1 VDHHEV
7 IDDGMSR
14 GRGVL
19 RRAIDGLDD
28 AALQYRPAEHTT
40 PIGWLAW
47 HIARVEDMH
56 VADLLEV
63 GQLWTDGGW
72 HERFG
77 MPSDARDF
85 GTRQTLDEVNAVN
98 APSAELLLEYY
109 DAVAARTDGY
119 LEGLSAEDLGRELDE
134 PRFQP
139 LPTIGV
145 RINSLIHHAAHHG
158 GQIDYLR
165 GLRDPSAG
173 GLA

>member
-1 VDHHEV
+1 MDHQEL
-7 IDDGMSR
+7 IADGMSR

-19 RRAIDGLDD
+19 RRAIEGLPPE
-28 AALQYRPAEHTT
+28 ALAYRPADHTN

-47 HIARVEDMH
+47 HIGRVEDMH
-56 VADLLEV
+56 VADLLEE

-77 MPSDARDF
+77 MPADPRDF
-85 GTRQTLDEVNAVN
+85 GTRQTLEQVNAVN
-98 APSAELLLEYY
+98 APTAELLLEYY
-109 DAVAARTDGY
+109 DAVAERTDAY
-119 LEGLSAEDLGRELDE
+119 LATLSADDLSRELDE
-134 PRFQP
+134 PQFQP
-139 LPTIGV
+139 LPTVGV

>member
-1 VDHHEV
+1 MDHLE
-7 IDDGMSR
+7 IIADGMSR

-19 RRAIDGLDD
+19 RRAIDGLDH
-28 AALQYRPAEHTT
+28 AALQYRPAEHTN

-47 HIARVEDMH
+47 HIARIEDMH
-56 VADLLEV
+56 VADLLEE

-85 GTRQTLDEVNAVN
+85 GTRQTLDE
-98 APSAELLLEYY
+98 
-109 DAVAARTDGY
+109 
-119 LEGLSAEDLGRELDE
+119 

-139 LPTIGV
+139 LSNVGV

-165 GLRDPSAG
+165 GLRDPSAD

>member
-1 VDHHEV
+1 MEHREL
-7 IDDGMSR
+7 IADGLSR

-19 RRAIDGLDD
+19 RRAIEGMS
-28 AALQYRPAEHTT
+28 AEALAYRPADHTN

-56 VADLLEV
+56 VADLIEV
-63 GQLWTDGGW
+63 EQLWTDAGW
-72 HERFG
+72 HEQFG
-77 MPSDARDF
+77 MPADARDF

-98 APSAELLLEYY
+98 APSAELLLSYY
-109 DAVAARTDGY
+109 DAVAARTDAY
-119 LEGLSAEDLGRELDE
+119 LATLNASDLSRVLDE
-134 PRFQP
+134 PQFQP
-139 LPTIGV
+139 LPTVGV

-165 GLRDPSAG
+165 GLRDPSAS